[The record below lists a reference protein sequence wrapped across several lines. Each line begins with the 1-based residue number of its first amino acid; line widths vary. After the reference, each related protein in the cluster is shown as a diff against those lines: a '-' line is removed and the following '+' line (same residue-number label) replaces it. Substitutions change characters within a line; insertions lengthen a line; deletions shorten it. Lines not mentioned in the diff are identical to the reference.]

1 MTPEYFLAS
10 GGLRLWEMVIYSSLW
25 VLIGCFIA
33 AIFRRMLGREKVCRI
48 FGNHTRWRLVIGW
61 FIGMLLPVCS
71 LGVIPIVR
79 ELHRAGVKR
88 GTIVAFGLTAPLF
101 NPMSVLYGLTLSDPI
116 AILSFSLCALV
127 IVSML
132 GLVWDAFLTEAVEK
146 DLTPEKLPTP
156 GIKRS
161 FSVFYSAAKEIVGP
175 SLGYIAFGILGSVLL
190 AVLLPKGYL
199 QNQVEH
205 DNLVAPV
212 FVALV
217 ATPIY
222 STPLLAMSQ
231 IGGMFQHGN
240 SIGGAFSLLILGA
253 GMNAGLLLWFG
264 MTYGAKRVILFYV
277 LLFATTVGL
286 AYIINTPLYPEGVDP
301 AGHSHA
307 FDVYTNPFAVGQS
320 RMSQTAVTKGIDFWN
335 ANDFGGTY
343 LLAGAIVF
351 GLLLRVI
358 PFDFETWFRS
368 PGKVREN
375 KIDRDVPGWLLGV
388 TVVTGLIVASVMGCY
403 LYYQDVEGSLGDLS
417 AVNNEAVYFSKQGD
431 FDSADKW
438 IGYSD
443 DLSRRLEVGVFLRK
457 GAVGEFQTEKAK
469 YYRAKLDELK
479 AACDERNKEKAD
491 ELSMQVYEA
500 YLSMARAF
508 RDSDK

>member
-1 MTPEYFLAS
+1 MCI
-10 GGLRLWEMVIYSSLW
+10 R
-25 VLIGCFIA
+25 
-33 AIFRRMLGREKVCRI
+33 
-48 FGNHTRWRLVIGW
+48 
-61 FIGMLLPVCS
+61 
-71 LGVIPIVR
+71 
-79 ELHRAGVKR
+79 
-88 GTIVAFGLTAPLF
+88 
-101 NPMSVLYGLTLSDPI
+101 D
-116 AILSFSLCALV
+116 
-127 IVSML
+127 
-132 GLVWDAFLTEAVEK
+132 
-146 DLTPEKLPTP
+146 
-156 GIKRS
+156 RS

-307 FDVYTNPFAVGQS
+307 FDAVSYTHLTLPTN
-320 RMSQTAVTKGIDFWN
+320 
-335 ANDFGGTY
+335 
-343 LLAGAIVF
+343 
-351 GLLLRVI
+351 
-358 PFDFETWFRS
+358 
-368 PGKVREN
+368 RE
-375 KIDRDVPGWLLGV
+375 V
-388 TVVTGLIVASVMGCY
+388 
-403 LYYQDVEGSLGDLS
+403 
-417 AVNNEAVYFSKQGD
+417 
-431 FDSADKW
+431 
-438 IGYSD
+438 
-443 DLSRRLEVGVFLRK
+443 
-457 GAVGEFQTEKAK
+457 
-469 YYRAKLDELK
+469 
-479 AACDERNKEKAD
+479 
-491 ELSMQVYEA
+491 
-500 YLSMARAF
+500 
-508 RDSDK
+508 